1 MEAARVVTFDRQAA
15 LEANEASAAEPD
27 TATLVERARQGDE
40 RAYEAVYRRY
50 VGRVYALSLRMCGDA
65 QMAEEITQDTFVKAW
80 RGLERFRG
88 DSRFTTWLHR
98 ITVNLVLQNRRS
110 LGRRAA
116 REEVTEDVDGLGH
129 WVRPAEVGK
138 KIDLERAIG
147 ALPEGARD
155 VLVLRDV
162 QGYKYREVAD
172 MLGVAVGTVKAQVH
186 RARRMVQETLE
197 R

>member
-1 MEAARVVTFDRQAA
+1 METATAVTIDRQAA
-15 LEANEASAAEPD
+15 LGAKASPASD
-27 TATLVERARQGDE
+27 TPTAQLVERARRGDE

-50 VGRVYALSLRMCGDA
+50 VGRVYAVSLRMCGDA

-80 RGLERFRG
+80 RGLDRFRG
-88 DSRFTTWLHR
+88 DSQFTTWLHR

-116 REEVTEDVDGLGH
+116 KEEATDDVDGLGRS
-129 WVRPAEVGK
+129 VRPAQTGT
-138 KIDLERAIG
+138 KIDLERAIAG
-147 ALPEGARD
+147 LPAGARD
-155 VLVLRDV
+155 VIVLRDV

-186 RARRMVQETLE
+186 RARKMVQENLE